1 MMFDNKTYIKF
12 EYDHADDCILI
23 ESNLESG
30 VDKKRSIEDMS
41 SLLYQ
46 IHSGVLL
53 EDSARAI
60 LSYGMQNDIDEL
72 TSRIIIRWKDRISFG
87 KEKAPFVDPISVFD
101 FRKGNG
107 INA

>member
-12 EYDHADDCILI
+12 EYDHEDECILI

-30 VDKKRSIEDMS
+30 VDKKKSIEDMS

-46 IHSGVLL
+46 IHSGILL

-72 TSRIIIRWKDRISFG
+72 ANRIIARWKKRIHSG
-87 KEKAPFVDPISVFD
+87 EEKAPFVDPISVFD